1 MASAEWIKLGTK
13 KCDVVNKEVELF
25 EKRIYPVGLMNQDGK
40 GYRVLARK
48 CSAGYQ
54 CTHMD
59 EPCQW
64 VDKEGDGR
72 LYNR

>member
-1 MASAEWIKLGTK
+1 MTSAEWIKLGTK
-13 KCDVVNKEVELF
+13 KCDKVNEEVDLF
-25 EKRIYPVGLMNQDGK
+25 EKRIYPVGLISQGGE

-59 EPCQW
+59 EPCQR

>member
-13 KCDVVNKEVELF
+13 QCGFVNGEVELF
-25 EKRIYPVGLMNQDGK
+25 EKRVYPVGLLNQGSD

-54 CTHMD
+54 CSD
-59 EPCQW
+59 IEEPCQW
-64 VDKEGDGR
+64 VDADGDGR
-72 LYNR
+72 LYNL